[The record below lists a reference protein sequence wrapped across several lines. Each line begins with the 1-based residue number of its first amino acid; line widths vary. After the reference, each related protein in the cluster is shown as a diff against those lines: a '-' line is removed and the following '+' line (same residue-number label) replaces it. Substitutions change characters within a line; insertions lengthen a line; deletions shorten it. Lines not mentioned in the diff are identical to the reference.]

1 MAYFQHLFS
10 HNDVSIPNITGKFKI
25 AIIKHK
31 WSQSFHKPYLTKV
44 IMTINLLKR
53 SLLTVY
59 FVRAVN
65 DCICC
70 MSVSDEIHAVFL
82 TVQGSL
88 WSAEEMDSEKNHQNL
103 PTPKSKIVM

>member
-10 HNDVSIPNITGKFKI
+10 HNDVSTANITGKFKI
-25 AIIKHK
+25 TIIKHK
-31 WSQSFHKPYLTKV
+31 WSQRFHKPYLTKV
-44 IMTINLLKR
+44 IMTTNLLNR

-88 WSAEEMDSEKNHQNL
+88 WSAEEMDREKNHQNL

>member
-1 MAYFQHLFS
+1 
-10 HNDVSIPNITGKFKI
+10 
-25 AIIKHK
+25 
-31 WSQSFHKPYLTKV
+31 
-44 IMTINLLKR
+44 MTINLLKR

-88 WSAEEMDSEKNHQNL
+88 WSTEEMDREKK
-103 PTPKSKIVM
+103 PSKSSNTKI